1 MAYNCINKTEMYA
14 IIVLIL
20 FVIFLELYY
29 VIKNL
34 YPGTLNIP
42 MTNGTA
48 ISENIKGE
56 DYNNKTKFNSFFVN
70 GGKKIDHR
78 SGKIFIEYDN
88 NIFIHYS
95 DKINLMKKNVVYY
108 VPGDFILEIIDV
120 NTEIINYYYSE
131 DNQ

>member
-1 MAYNCINKTEMYA
+1 MAYNCINKTVMYA

-29 VIKNL
+29 AIKNL
-34 YPGTLNIP
+34 DSGDLNIP
-42 MTNGTA
+42 TNNGSEL
-48 ISENIKGE
+48 SENIKGE
-56 DYNNKTKFNSFFVN
+56 DYNNKTKFNRFFVN

-78 SGKIFIEYDN
+78 SGKIFIDYDN

-108 VPGDFILEIIDV
+108 VPGNFILEIIDV
-120 NTEIINYYYSE
+120 NAEIISYYYAE
-131 DNQ
+131 DK

>member
-1 MAYNCINKTEMYA
+1 MAYNCINKTVMYA

-29 VIKNL
+29 AIKNL
-34 YPGTLNIP
+34 DSGDLNIP
-42 MTNGTA
+42 ANNGSEL
-48 ISENIKGE
+48 SENIKGE
-56 DYNNKTKFNSFFVN
+56 DYNNKTKFNRFFVN

-78 SGKIFIEYDN
+78 SGKIFIDYDN

-108 VPGDFILEIIDV
+108 VPGIFILEIIDRHQSK
-120 NTEIINYYYSE
+120 I
-131 DNQ
+131 